1 MSIPE
6 EHEIYK
12 LTDFIIDEINQEEYL
27 FYDSD
32 ADLDDIFNHKKPFA
46 TIEIPPF
53 CKQRQA
59 KLGIFLKEFSTLLN
73 EMLVIYDKEKVAR
86 LFKEA
91 MTAIFPEDLPDYELG
106 FYEWNGGVYCTIQYT
121 AEGHKKVYGRER
133 YCPYAE
139 TLAKFEVPA
148 KRVKFQ
154 KTDEIWEKWH
164 TEHREKIRRIEEKAR
179 RRHQQWEQEHP
190 DEPYPSPL
198 RDYVNGS
205 DVKKEEKL
213 SDE

>member
-1 MSIPE
+1 M
-6 EHEIYK
+6 
-12 LTDFIIDEINQEEYL
+12 TDFIIDEINQEEYL
-27 FYDSD
+27 FYDND
-32 ADLDDIFNHKKPFA
+32 ADLDDIFNHEKPFA

-53 CKQRQA
+53 CKQRQT

-106 FYEWNGGVYCTIQYT
+106 FYEWNGGVYCTIQYS

-139 TLAKFEVPA
+139 TLSHSYGLGSPP
-148 KRVKFQ
+148 KRLMFQ
-154 KTDEIWEKWH
+154 QRDEIWEEWN
-164 TEHREKIRRIEEKAR
+164 EKVRRLEEKAR
-179 RRHQQWEQEHP
+179 RRHQQWKQEHP

-205 DVKKEEKL
+205 DSKKEEKL